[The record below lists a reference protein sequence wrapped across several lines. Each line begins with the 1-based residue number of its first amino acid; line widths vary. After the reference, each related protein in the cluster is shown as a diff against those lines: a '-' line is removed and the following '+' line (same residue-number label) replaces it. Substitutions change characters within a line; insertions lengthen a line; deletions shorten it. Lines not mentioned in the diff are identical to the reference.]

1 MGMIDF
7 CKGFFVFDKS
17 WIHDN
22 EFCQSLSHAEFRVLV
37 YLLSSAIKTSKRDHK
52 YKRDELIASLYQRN
66 KLLVVNASQRRIAE
80 KCNADRKTVYR
91 ALNKFKGFGAV
102 IKIPDGKENGA
113 NDYYIIGFENHRKDK
128 AGKQEY
134 YLVDS
139 IPIRKGQKLPDK
151 VRSFIQKFYK
161 TESFMQREEIWRD
174 LFGMEKDE
182 RREREGG

>member
-22 EFCQSLSHAEFRVLV
+22 KFFQSLSHAEFRILL
-37 YLLSSAIKTSKRDHK
+37 YLLSSAIKTSKRDQK
-52 YKRDELIASLYQRN
+52 YKRDELIASLYQKN
-66 KLLVVNASQRRIAE
+66 KLLVVNASQRTIAE
-80 KCNADRKTVYR
+80 KCNADRATVYK
-91 ALNKFKGFGAV
+91 ALIKFKEIGAV

-151 VRSFIQKFYK
+151 IRSFIQRFYK

-174 LFGMEKDE
+174 LFGMETDE